1 MKVILQDCFEEEIL
15 VMKGE
20 GVGMY
25 ISEILEIE
33 NYRNLSGRMIKFDKA
48 INFLIG
54 ENNIGK
60 TNILELIHILLYT
73 GKFAESDFYDVL
85 EPILVKIK
93 IEYDA
98 DEVGFFEDNFD
109 VDNSNAITLIAKQD
123 SVDERISYYHDT
135 PIQTKINSAVI
146 RKMNIL
152 YYYAQRMPSKEVD
165 FRKTSGSGKVLNYLI
180 QHSLESSG
188 IEEKD
193 ILKKTK
199 LKGIVSDINKQIE
212 SLNSITGDK
221 VSAYLDTEADKIV
234 CRMLGLGDE
243 NGREL
248 NELGEGIQYAFNILL
263 QIIEIIHN
271 VKTTRKAEDFT
282 ERLIEKNGKKLFPLF
297 LILDEPEIHQHPY
310 RQRSLIKKIDALMK
324 NENQI
329 FVNLLN
335 KLFDIDGLDG
345 QIFIAT
351 HSPNILLNNYKQ
363 FIRIYHSTGQEIEII
378 SGSNLTLDYTLYKH
392 LLRSFL
398 YLKEAMFSRCIVF
411 VEGDTENGAMPV
423 FAKRMDFD
431 FDEKGIGVV
440 KLDGADSVEN
450 CMKLYNEFKI
460 KAIAIIDKDKKD
472 KYNHMADV
480 FFTKGNDFE
489 EDVYDNFTLM
499 DYMKYNNY
507 IGKINAF
514 IRILRPYGVVLNIP
528 SYIEDPDRFT
538 IDDNLQQQIIHDI
551 KDNELVELRKTKNAS
566 KASILAECVTTVP
579 GSFQKVIKKLKKEV
593 K

>member
-1 MKVILQDCFEEEIL
+1 
-15 VMKGE
+15 
-20 GVGMY
+20 MY
-25 ISEILEIE
+25 ISEIKEID
-33 NYRNLSGRMIKFDKA
+33 NYRNLAGKTIKFDKTM
-48 INFLIG
+48 NFLIG

-60 TNILELIHILLYT
+60 TNILELLNVFFCT
-73 GKFAESDFYDVL
+73 GRFLESDFKDIL
-85 EPILVKIK
+85 QPIQVKIR
-93 IEYDA
+93 IEYDV

-109 VDNSNAITLIAKQD
+109 IDNSNAITLIAKQD

-135 PIQTKINSAVI
+135 PVQMKINLAVI

-180 QHSLESSG
+180 QHSLELSG

-199 LKGIVSDINKQIE
+199 LKGIVSDVNKQIE
-212 SLNSITGDK
+212 SLNSITGDQ
-221 VSAYLDTEADKIV
+221 VSAYLDTDVDKIV

-263 QIIEIIHN
+263 QIMEIIHN
-271 VKTTRKAEDFT
+271 VKTTRKPEDFT
-282 ERLIEKNGKKLFPLF
+282 ERLIDKNGKKLFPLF

-310 RQRSLIKKIDALMK
+310 RQRSLIKKIETLMK
-324 NENQI
+324 NENPI
-329 FVNLLN
+329 FVNLL
-335 KLFDIDGLDG
+335 KELFEIDGLVG

-363 FIRIYHSTGQEIEII
+363 FIRIYHSTGQDIEII
-378 SGSNLTLDYTLYKH
+378 SGSSLALDDTLYKH

-398 YLKEAMFSRCIVF
+398 YLKEAMFSRYILF

-423 FAKRMDFD
+423 FAQRMGVD

-450 CMKLYNEFKI
+450 CMKLYDAFKI
-460 KAIAIIDKDKKD
+460 KAIAIIDKDKKSS
-472 KYNHMADV
+472 YSHIPDV
-480 FFTKGNDFE
+480 YFTKGNDFE
-489 EDVYDNFTLM
+489 EDVYDNFTLIE
-499 DYMKYNNY
+499 YMKYNY
-507 IGKINAF
+507 KMGKIGGFVNV
-514 IRILRPYGVVLNIP
+514 LRPYGITLNVP
-528 SYIEDPDRFT
+528 AYISDPDSFT
-538 IDDNLQQQIIHDI
+538 IADAQQQQIMSDI
-551 KDNELVELRKTKNAS
+551 KPTELGELRRTKNAS
-566 KASILAECVTTVP
+566 KASLLAEYVP
-579 GSFQKVIKKLKKEV
+579 TIPKSFQKVINKLKTEV

>member
-1 MKVILQDCFEEEIL
+1 
-15 VMKGE
+15 
-20 GVGMY
+20 MY
-25 ISEILEIE
+25 ISEIKEIE
-33 NYRNLSGRMIKFDKA
+33 NYRNLSGQTIKFDKTM
-48 INFLIG
+48 NFLIG

-60 TNILELIHILLYT
+60 TNILELLNIFLCT
-73 GKFAESDFYDVL
+73 GKFSESDFYDVL
-85 EPILVKIK
+85 QPIQVKIT

-98 DEVGFFEDNFD
+98 DEIGFFEDNFD

-135 PIQTKINSAVI
+135 PVQTKINSAVI

-180 QHSLESSG
+180 QHSLETSG

-199 LKGIVSDINKQIE
+199 LKGIVSDVNKHIG

-221 VSAYLDTEADKIV
+221 VSAYLDTDVDKIV

-271 VKTTRKAEDFT
+271 VKTTRKPEDFT

-310 RQRSLIKKIDALMK
+310 RQRSLIKKIDILIK
-324 NENQI
+324 NENQV
-329 FVNLLN
+329 FVNLL
-335 KLFDIDGLDG
+335 KELFDVDGLIG

-363 FIRIYHSTGQEIEII
+363 FIRIYHPTGKEIEII
-378 SGSNLTLDYTLYKH
+378 SGSNLTLDDTLYKH

-398 YLKEAMFSRCIVF
+398 YLKEARFSRCIVF

-423 FAKRMDFD
+423 SAKRMDFD

-472 KYNHMADV
+472 KYDHIPDV
-480 FFTKGNDFE
+480 LFTKGDDFE
-489 EDVYDNFTLM
+489 EDVYDNCTLI
-499 DYMKYNNY
+499 DYMKYNNC
-507 IGKINAF
+507 IGQISAF
-514 IRILRPYGVVLNIP
+514 VRILRPYGVTLNVP
-528 SYIEDPDRFT
+528 SYIADPDGFT
-538 IDDNLQQQIIHDI
+538 IADILQQQIMHDI
-551 KDNELVELRKTKNAS
+551 KPNELVELRKTKNAS
-566 KASILAECVTTVP
+566 KASLLAECVTTVP
-579 GSFQKVIKKLKKEV
+579 ESFQKVIKKLKKEV

>member
-1 MKVILQDCFEEEIL
+1 
-15 VMKGE
+15 
-20 GVGMY
+20 MY
-25 ISEILEIE
+25 ISEIKEID
-33 NYRNLSGRMIKFDKA
+33 NYRNLSGKTIKFDKT

-60 TNILELIHILLYT
+60 TNILELLNIFLCT
-73 GKFAESDFYDVL
+73 GKFLESDFYDVL
-85 EPILVKIK
+85 QPVQVKIT

-98 DEVGFFEDNFD
+98 DEIGFFEDNFD

-135 PIQTKINSAVI
+135 PARTKINSTVI

-180 QHSLESSG
+180 QHSLETSG

-199 LKGIVSDINKQIE
+199 LKGIVSDVNKHIG

-221 VSAYLDTEADKIV
+221 VSAYLDTDVDKIV

-271 VKTTRKAEDFT
+271 VKTTRKPEDFT

-297 LILDEPEIHQHPY
+297 LVLDEPEIHQHPY
-310 RQRSLIKKIDALMK
+310 RQRSLIKKIDTLMK
-324 NENQI
+324 NENQV
-329 FVNLLN
+329 FVNLL
-335 KLFDIDGLDG
+335 KELFDVDGLIG

-363 FIRIYHSTGQEIEII
+363 FIRIYHPTGQEIEII
-378 SGSNLTLDYTLYKH
+378 SGNNLTLDDTLYKH
-392 LLRSFL
+392 LLHSFL

-450 CMKLYNEFKI
+450 CLKLYNEFKI
-460 KAIAIIDKDKKD
+460 KAIAIIDRDRKD
-472 KYNHMADV
+472 KYDYIPDV
-480 FFTKGNDFE
+480 LFTKGTDFE
-489 EDVYDNFTLM
+489 EDVYDNFTFI
-499 DYMKYNNY
+499 DYMKYNKEV
-507 IGKINAF
+507 GKIGGLVN
-514 IRILRPYGVVLNIP
+514 ILKSYGVTLNIH
-528 SYIEDPDRFT
+528 SYIADPDGFT
-538 IDDNLQQQIIHDI
+538 IADTLQQQLMHDI
-551 KDNELVELRKTKNAS
+551 KPNELVELRKTKNAS
-566 KASILAECVTTVP
+566 KASLLAECVTTVP
-579 GSFQKVIKKLKKEV
+579 ESFQKVIKKLKKEV

>member
-1 MKVILQDCFEEEIL
+1 
-15 VMKGE
+15 MKGE

-271 VKTTRKAEDFT
+271 VKTT

-378 SGSNLTLDYTLYKH
+378 SGSNLTLDDTLYKH

-566 KASILAECVTTVP
+566 KASLLAECVTTVP

>member
-1 MKVILQDCFEEEIL
+1 
-15 VMKGE
+15 
-20 GVGMY
+20 MY
-25 ISEILEIE
+25 ISEIMEIE
-33 NYRNLSGRMIKFDKA
+33 NYRNLSRQTIKFDKTM
-48 INFLIG
+48 NFLIG

-60 TNILELIHILLYT
+60 TNILELLNIIFHA
-73 GKFAESDFYDVL
+73 GKFVESDFRDVL
-85 EPILVKIK
+85 HPIQVKIK
-93 IEYDA
+93 IGYDV

-109 VDNSNAITLIAKQD
+109 IDNSNEITLIAMQD

-135 PIQTKINSAVI
+135 PVQTKITSAVI

-180 QHSLESSG
+180 QHSLELSG
-188 IEEKD
+188 IEERD

-199 LKGIVSDINKQIE
+199 LKGIVNDINKQIG

-221 VSAYLDTEADKIV
+221 VSAYFDTDVDKIV
-234 CRMLGLGDE
+234 CRMLVIGDE

-263 QIIEIIHN
+263 QIIEIIYN
-271 VKTTRKAEDFT
+271 VKTTRNAEDFA
-282 ERLIEKNGKKLFPLF
+282 ERLIEKNGEKLFPLF

-310 RQRSLIKKIDALMK
+310 RQRNLIKKVDLLMK

-329 FVNLLN
+329 FVNLL
-335 KLFDIDGLDG
+335 KELFDIDGLVG

-351 HSPNILLNNYKQ
+351 HSPNVLLNNYKQ
-363 FIRIYHSTGQEIEII
+363 FIRFYHPTEQEIGII
-378 SGSNLTLDYTLYKH
+378 SGSNLTLDDALYKH

-440 KLDGADSVEN
+440 KLDGADSVEK
-450 CMKLYNEFKI
+450 CMKLCSEFKI

-472 KYNHMADV
+472 KYKHLADV
-480 FFTKGNDFE
+480 FFTKG
-489 EDVYDNFTLM
+489 
-499 DYMKYNNY
+499 
-507 IGKINAF
+507 
-514 IRILRPYGVVLNIP
+514 
-528 SYIEDPDRFT
+528 
-538 IDDNLQQQIIHDI
+538 
-551 KDNELVELRKTKNAS
+551 AS
-566 KASILAECVTTVP
+566 CMM
-579 GSFQKVIKKLKKEV
+579 
-593 K
+593 

>member
-1 MKVILQDCFEEEIL
+1 MNLMCSTTQ
-15 VMKGE
+15 
-20 GVGMY
+20 
-25 ISEILEIE
+25 E
-33 NYRNLSGRMIKFDKA
+33 N
-48 INFLIG
+48 
-54 ENNIGK
+54 
-60 TNILELIHILLYT
+60 
-73 GKFAESDFYDVL
+73 
-85 EPILVKIK
+85 
-93 IEYDA
+93 
-98 DEVGFFEDNFD
+98 NFD

-378 SGSNLTLDYTLYKH
+378 SGSNLTLDDTLYKH

-566 KASILAECVTTVP
+566 KASLLAECVTTVP